1 MSVTL
6 FAVSL
11 LVLATIPV
19 LTGQGAQRTTVTSA
33 TVADAGYLAEVGQTV
48 ADSMNI
54 SAAPSNLTPDLA
66 SAAHD
71 LPEVADPTFETDHC
85 QAGFLVVQQGDCV
98 YGDPAGARTVVLFGD
113 SHAEQ
118 WEPAFAEAGKRQG
131 WRVINW
137 TKSACPAAQ
146 LSISNPQLNRQYVEC
161 DQWREQTLR
170 KITDLKPDL
179 VIISQSDSV
188 TGTNFTDEE
197 YTSGVMQTVGALTG
211 SGIPVT
217 YLADTVYPQVDVPSC
232 LAQHLDDARQC
243 GRVDTTNF
251 TDSRRAMLLGAL
263 ADAHVP
269 AVDPAPWQ
277 CSANGCPAIV
287 GNMMVYRDASH
298 LTATY
303 SKWLAPLV
311 QPLLATT

>member
-1 MSVTL
+1 MMVLALWLGVLTQWLLENPVQRLRLLKGRWASATVAMSVTL

-188 TGTNFTDEE
+188 TGTNFRPLEHSQE
-197 YTSGVMQTVGALTG
+197 AV
-211 SGIPVT
+211 
-217 YLADTVYPQVDVPSC
+217 
-232 LAQHLDDARQC
+232 
-243 GRVDTTNF
+243 
-251 TDSRRAMLLGAL
+251 SR
-263 ADAHVP
+263 
-269 AVDPAPWQ
+269 
-277 CSANGCPAIV
+277 
-287 GNMMVYRDASH
+287 
-298 LTATY
+298 
-303 SKWLAPLV
+303 
-311 QPLLATT
+311 